1 MLLPT
6 ATLLSY
12 EYDRTTL
19 STRYLQR
26 IQARTAQVMRH
37 AHPPTSP
44 VEAGS
49 SGMAAFRG
57 ASSVIACD
65 CPLGQRVCCGD
76 WSSRTQ
82 HVTRSRVRN
91 ESLRHGHAI
100 VMMDRRQLGKH
111 GFERLSPRL
120 RRRVHANQFG
130 RSDEG
135 VSTMPAAWRGRTLC
149 SASAFGELAGTRIK
163 SWSAS

>member
-1 MLLPT
+1 MYATTYCYYSPT
-6 ATLLSY
+6 TY

-44 VEAGS
+44 VEAVS

-57 ASSVIACD
+57 ASNDAIACD

-91 ESLRHGHAI
+91 ESLRQGHAI
-100 VMMDRRQLGKH
+100 VMMGVGRQLGKH

-149 SASAFGELAGTRIK
+149 SASFGARIK
-163 SWSAS
+163 R